1 MKSGLKKNMPY
12 HLMLL
17 PCVVFLLIF
26 AYTPM
31 AGIVIAFQKFIP
43 AKGLFGSQE
52 WVGLYQFQYTFQLPG
67 FWSAF
72 RNTLYIS
79 FMKIVAGTITPIVF
93 AILINEVRK
102 AFLRRSIQTVV
113 YLPHFLSWVILAGV
127 FIDILSPSQGIVNQF
142 IKFLGF
148 EPIFFMGSNAIFPY
162 LLVVTDVWKGFGFG
176 TIVFLAAIVSINPNL
191 YEAAIVDG
199 ANKWKQIW
207 HITIP
212 GMTPIIL
219 LITLLNM
226 AGLFDANFDQVF
238 NMYSPQVYPSGDI
251 IDTLVY
257 RIGFLEA
264 NFSLSAAIG
273 LFRSVVSCI
282 LVGIFYYLAYR
293 ISDYRI
299 F

>member
-1 MKSGLKKNMPY
+1 MLSSFRKNLPF

-43 AKGLFGSQE
+43 AKGLFGNQE
-52 WVGLYQFQYTFQLPG
+52 WVGLYHFKYAFQLPG
-67 FWSAF
+67 FWTAF

-79 FMKIVAGTITPIVF
+79 FMKIIAGTITPIVF
-93 AILINEVRK
+93 AILINEVRN
-102 AFLRRSIQTVV
+102 APLRRSIQTVV

-199 ANKWKQIW
+199 ANKWRQIW

-212 GMTPIIL
+212 GMTPMIL

-257 RIGFLEA
+257 RIGFLDA